1 MRIPARMPARRERR
15 GFTIIELLTVMII
28 IGVLA
33 TIAFAKLQ
41 SSKDKAIVAGMV
53 SDLHAVAEEQEG
65 YYFQNRSYSPTI
77 DSLTLNPTQGN
88 VPLIVSG
95 DASGWSGQIS
105 NPKVAKQCYIFVG
118 TAAPLGSATLD
129 GIIDCS

>member
-1 MRIPARMPARRERR
+1 MRSTARRD
-15 GFTIIELLTVMII
+15 GFTIIEMLAVMVV

-33 TIAFAKLQ
+33 TIAFARLQ
-41 SSKDKAIVAGMV
+41 SSKDKAVVAGMV
-53 SDLHAVAEEQEG
+53 SDLHAVAEEQEA

-77 DSLTLNPTQGN
+77 DSLNPNPTQGN
-88 VPLIVSG
+88 VPVVVSG
-95 DASGWSGQIS
+95 GASGWSGSIS

-118 TAAPLGSATLD
+118 TAAPLGSATTD